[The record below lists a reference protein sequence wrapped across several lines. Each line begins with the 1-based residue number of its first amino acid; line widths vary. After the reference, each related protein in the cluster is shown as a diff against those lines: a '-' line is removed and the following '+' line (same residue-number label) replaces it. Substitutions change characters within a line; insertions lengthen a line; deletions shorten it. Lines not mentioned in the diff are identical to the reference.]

1 MANFVGE
8 GFEKSLE
15 KFRQRLSPEQRQQ
28 FSFSSLD
35 DVRAEMRKLQDQL
48 GPQKKLRSFNKMKKF
63 LEGMKQVEQLVQ
75 IFLNTSDVVAYVW
88 VASTRI
94 ETLERLLGVYQ
105 EIGDVLHGVGKYDR
119 LFKNYPDYRRILEI
133 YFYDIL
139 EFHHEVL
146 QVFAKPNWRRFLDYA
161 WPTFKTKFEPIIDS
175 LKRHRDLLSD
185 EKLTVILEELQD
197 SHAIVDKIPAM
208 LQEINEKLNK
218 LQQSGITKKH
228 ELQERTLKQRE
239 TVRTKLR
246 SRNYQEDHRT
256 ALKKRSISSS
266 GNWVFDSPK
275 FEKWL
280 NGNSGNDSILYINGI
295 PGSGKTILVSTII
308 EYLLNSGHTR
318 NGTILYFYFKHHDND
333 NKGAGKTKCGMLCA
347 LLMQLL
353 DQDDTLLEY
362 VYQKCASVVDPD
374 AISEPFLEE
383 ILKHCFNRQG
393 KIWIV
398 LDALDES
405 EESESISA
413 HPVIA
418 WLQEVVSPATLYGS
432 HVRFLIS
439 GQRDGF
445 IEAALS
451 VYPDIDLDR
460 TKQHKADITDYA
472 SFRASEIK
480 SRFGLNADEETDIVD
495 KVTVSSK
502 GMFLYAKIVL
512 DNLFHQQ
519 SVAKFRKEL
528 SNENFPQELNQAY
541 ERVAIRIFDNAHE
554 ARRSSALCILG
565 WVATSG
571 RPLRWREIQ
580 AKFCINPVDATCD
593 FDERILDSFK
603 SICGSL
609 VDVELCDNNKNSE
622 SERIVSIVHPTAT
635 RRYLQES
642 NRIRLFEEHAN
653 AAIYFSQYLTSTPFQ
668 QKMGENRVY
677 ELALDGYYALQDYA
691 CAFWH
696 HHISLALS
704 PLSNI
709 SPNLETAVIH
719 GAKLLIRISQ
729 PKARSDSSFECENL
743 NDHTKEYILSI
754 LEEPYALGSEGSALS
769 EQIKNVRNQIE
780 SINYSEVDGRQ
791 LKVFNELHGCIRFKC
806 PKIRCAL
813 FSSGFSSKEQQ
824 SHHIREHDR
833 PFKCSKPECFAR
845 ITGFSSLPSLNE
857 HIKRLH
863 SSDPPVLFPK
873 GKDAGSSTI
882 HNAAARGDLNDV
894 IALHEAG
901 ASLHFVEQKKDG
913 LAPIVLAVKKGH
925 MNVCEYIMKRSMPP
939 INPWG
944 PIFPKSGSVSD
955 YYIGDSPI
963 EEAVKNDDLQLF
975 DLLRYL
981 SPSTP
986 STHAIGST
994 ICMAIGY
1001 GSEKIFARIFEEVE
1015 YCTAILNRF
1024 KDSRTPGNRWETLCK
1039 ICSTA
1044 SRLQS
1049 NFLEKQKLFLGKF
1062 LAKLMPAL
1070 YELKDLAALSP
1081 QEMSDINEALVFLY
1095 AGNSSSLLSV
1105 ALSMRAYAVAEFSLD
1120 LRETIESK
1128 SSFKV
1133 LLGVAL
1139 LGKLAGNK
1147 GERREPMKLCIR
1159 QLMLRLISA
1168 VGPERIQDAWSRG
1181 IHSPPLREAAW
1192 ANNVAC
1198 LEALIPFI
1206 HDLDEDE
1213 KNEGTILDIAAEAN
1227 RREMVKLLIESGR
1240 VDLKQKNRKSQPI
1253 LESRNGK
1260 WFLCVDA
1267 ISARERRKLT
1277 PGDLEPI
1284 CDDTRNA
1291 VVGSP
1296 TDFLFKRKSTTS

>member
-1 MANFVGE
+1 MANLVGE

-48 GPQKKLRSFNKMKKF
+48 GPQKKLRSFNKMKRF

-88 VASTRI
+88 GPIKLALMVASTRI

-161 WPTFKTKFEPIIDS
+161 WPTFKTRFEPIIDS

-197 SHAIVDKIPAM
+197 SHAVVDKIPAM
-208 LQEINEKLNK
+208 LQGINEKLNK
-218 LQQSGITKKH
+218 LQQSGIIKKH
-228 ELQERTLKQRE
+228 ELQERILKQRE

-275 FEKWL
+275 FETWL
-280 NGNSGNDSILYINGI
+280 NSNSVSDSILYINGI

-308 EYLLNSGHTR
+308 EYLLNSGHTK
-318 NGTILYFYFKHHDND
+318 NGAVLFFYFKHHDSD
-333 NKGAGKTKCGMLCA
+333 
-347 LLMQLL
+347 
-353 DQDDTLLEY
+353 
-362 VYQKCASVVDPD
+362 
-374 AISEPFLEE
+374 
-383 ILKHCFNRQG
+383 
-393 KIWIV
+393 
-398 LDALDES
+398 
-405 EESESISA
+405 
-413 HPVIA
+413 
-418 WLQEVVSPATLYGS
+418 
-432 HVRFLIS
+432 
-439 GQRDGF
+439 
-445 IEAALS
+445 EAALS

-460 TKQHKADITDYA
+460 AKQHKADITDYA

-480 SRFGLNADEETDIVD
+480 SRFGLNVGEETDIVHR
-495 KVTVSSK
+495 VTVSSK
-502 GMFLYAKIVL
+502 VL

-528 SNENFPQELNQAY
+528 SSENFPQELNQAY
-541 ERVAIRIFDNAHE
+541 ERVAIRMFDNAHE

-603 SICGSL
+603 TICGSL

-635 RRYLQES
+635 RYLQES
-642 NRIRLFEEHAN
+642 NRIRIFEEHAN
-653 AAIYFSQYLTSTPFQ
+653 AATYFSQYLTSTPFQ
-668 QKMGENRVY
+668 PEIGENRAY

-696 HHISLALS
+696 HHIGLALS

-709 SPNLETAVIH
+709 SPDLESAVIH

-729 PKARSDSSFECENL
+729 PKARSGSSFECENL

-769 EQIKNVRNQIE
+769 EQTKYVRNQIE
-780 SINYSEVDGRQ
+780 SINYSEVDEHQ

-806 PKIRCAL
+806 PKIRCAF
-813 FSSGFSSKEQQ
+813 FSSGFSNKEQQ
-824 SHHIREHDR
+824 DQHIREHER
-833 PFKCSKPECFAR
+833 AFKCSKPECFAR
-845 ITGFSSLPSLNE
+845 ITGFSSLPSLND

-873 GKDAGSSTI
+873 GKDARNFTI

-901 ASLHFVEQKKDG
+901 ESLTSAERKNGG
-913 LAPIVLAVKKGH
+913 LTPFFLATKGGH
-925 MNVCEYIMKRSMPP
+925 MSVCEYIMKHTLTNPWEPSLTLRIRFSDALGLSLSPVLGDPP
-939 INPWG
+939 I
-944 PIFPKSGSVSD
+944 KEV
-955 YYIGDSPI
+955 
-963 EEAVKNDDLQLF
+963 VKNDGLQLF
-975 DLLRYL
+975 DLLIHL
-981 SPSTP
+981 SRSAPSTGE
-986 STHAIGST
+986 IKT
-994 ICMAIGY
+994 IFNIAVGY
-1001 GSEKIFARIFEEVE
+1001 GSEKVFARIFEEVE
-1015 YCTAILNRF
+1015 YCKAILNMF
-1024 KDSRTPGNRWETLCK
+1024 ELSLISEPRWITLCR

-1044 SRLQS
+1044 LRFRS
-1049 NFLEKQKLFLGKF
+1049 NLFGKQKLLLGEF
-1062 LAKLMPAL
+1062 LAKLTPAL
-1070 YELKDLAALSP
+1070 YKLKDMAGPPTWERSGLR
-1081 QEMSDINEALVFLY
+1081 EALLFLCGD
-1095 AGNSSSLLSV
+1095 APWSLLSI
-1105 ALSMRAYAVAEFSLD
+1105 AISTRAYAVAECVLD
-1120 LRETIESK
+1120 LIEPIVQK
-1128 SSFKV
+1128 RFFKV
-1133 LLGVAL
+1133 SFEVTLLN
-1139 LGKLAGNK
+1139 KLANA
-1147 GERREPMKLCIR
+1147 I
-1159 QLMLRLISA
+1159 
-1168 VGPERIQDAWSRG
+1168 GPERIKDAQSRG
-1181 IHSPPLREAAW
+1181 FKVSPLREAAW
-1192 ANNVAC
+1192 ANNVTC
-1198 LEALIPFI
+1198 MEALIPVI
-1206 HDLDEDE
+1206 HDLDEHGIGE
-1213 KNEGTILDIAAEAN
+1213 VTILDIAAWAN
-1227 RREMVKLLIESGR
+1227 ERKVVKLLIESGR
-1240 VDLKQKNRKSQPI
+1240 VDLRQKNRNAQPI

-1267 ISARERRKLT
+1267 ISAEKRGELT
-1277 PGDLEPI
+1277 LEDFEPI

-1291 VVGSP
+1291 IVGSP
-1296 TDFLFKRKSTTS
+1296 TDFPFKKKSTPS

>member
-1 MANFVGE
+1 MASLVGE

-48 GPQKKLRSFNKMKKF
+48 GPQKKLRSFNKMKRF

-88 VASTRI
+88 GPIKLALMVASTRI

-161 WPTFKTKFEPIIDS
+161 WPTFKTRFEPIIDS

-197 SHAIVDKIPAM
+197 SHAVVDKIPAM

-218 LQQSGITKKH
+218 LQQSGMIKKH
-228 ELQERTLKQRE
+228 ELQERILKQRE

-266 GNWVFDSPK
+266 GNWVFNSPK
-275 FEKWL
+275 FETWL
-280 NGNSGNDSILYINGI
+280 NGNSGSDNILYINGI
-295 PGSGKTILVSTII
+295 PGSGKTILISTII
-308 EYLLNSGHTR
+308 EYLLNSGHTK
-318 NGTILYFYFKHHDND
+318 NGTVLFFYFKHHDND
-333 NKGAGKTKCGMLCA
+333 GKGAGKTKCGMLCA

-362 VYQKCASVVDPD
+362 VYQKCASLVDPD

-383 ILKHCFNRQG
+383 TLRHCFSRQG
-393 KIWIV
+393 KIWVV

-405 EESESISA
+405 EESESTGA

-418 WLQEVVSPATLYGS
+418 WIQEVVSPTTLFGS
-432 HVRFLIS
+432 HVKFLIS

-460 TKQHKADITDYA
+460 AKQHKADITDYA

-480 SRFGLNADEETDIVD
+480 SRFGLNAGEETDIVHR
-495 KVTVSSK
+495 VTVSSK
-502 GMFLYAKIVL
+502 VL

-603 SICGSL
+603 TICGSL

-635 RRYLQES
+635 RYLQES
-642 NRIRLFEEHAN
+642 NRIRIFEEHAN

-668 QKMGENRVY
+668 PEIGENRVY

-696 HHISLALS
+696 HHIGLALS

-709 SPNLETAVIH
+709 SPDLESAVIH

-729 PKARSDSSFECENL
+729 PKARSGSSFECENL

-769 EQIKNVRNQIE
+769 EQTKYVRNQIE
-780 SINYSEVDGRQ
+780 SIKYSEVDGHQ

-806 PKIRCAL
+806 PKIRCAF
-813 FSSGFSSKEQQ
+813 FSSGFSNKEQQ
-824 SHHIREHDR
+824 DQHIREHER

-845 ITGFSSLPSLNE
+845 ITGFSSLPSLND

-873 GKDAGSSTI
+873 RKDARSFTI

-901 ASLHFVEQKKDG
+901 ESLISVEQKHGG
-913 LAPIVLAVKKGH
+913 LTPFFLATKGGH
-925 MNVCEYIMKRSMPP
+925 MSVCEYIMKHTLTNPWEPSLTLKRIFTVTSESFLGPGLRDPP
-939 INPWG
+939 INE
-944 PIFPKSGSVSD
+944 V
-955 YYIGDSPI
+955 
-963 EEAVKNDDLQLF
+963 VKNDDLQLF

-981 SPSTP
+981 SCSAPSTNE
-986 STHAIGST
+986 IET
-994 ICMAIGY
+994 IFHMAVVY
-1001 GSEKIFARIFEEVE
+1001 GSEKVFARIFEEVE
-1015 YCTAILNRF
+1015 YCKAILNMF
-1024 KDSRTPGNRWETLCK
+1024 EASRISEQRWRTFCR

-1044 SRLQS
+1044 FRLRP
-1049 NFLEKQKLFLGKF
+1049 NRPGKQKLLLGEF

-1070 YELKDLAALSP
+1070 YKLKDIAAPSIWERRELR
-1081 QEMSDINEALVFLY
+1081 EALLILC
-1095 AGNSSSLLSV
+1095 GNASWSLLSI
-1105 ALSMRAYAVAEFSLD
+1105 AISTRAYAVAECVLDLIEPIVQKHFFKFSL
-1120 LRETIESK
+1120 EVT
-1128 SSFKV
+1128 
-1133 LLGVAL
+1133 LLNQLV
-1139 LGKLAGNK
+1139 KK
-1147 GERREPMKLCIR
+1147 GEERKKSI
-1159 QLMLRLISA
+1159 
-1168 VGPERIQDAWSRG
+1168 GPERIKDARSRG
-1181 IHSPPLREAAW
+1181 FEVSPLREAVV
-1192 ANNVAC
+1192 ANNLTC
-1198 LEALIPFI
+1198 MEALIPFI
-1206 HDLDEDE
+1206 NDLDEQDTNRGE
-1213 KNEGTILDIAAEAN
+1213 RTVLDIVAGSNE
-1227 RREMVKLLIESGR
+1227 RGIVKLLIESGR
-1240 VDLKQKNRKSQPI
+1240 VDLQQKNWEAKPI

-1267 ISARERRKLT
+1267 MSARKRITLKPE
-1277 PGDLEPI
+1277 DLEPI

-1291 VVGSP
+1291 IVGNP
-1296 TDFLFKRKSTTS
+1296 TDSLFKRKFTPS

>member
-1 MANFVGE
+1 MANLVGE
-8 GFEKSLE
+8 GFERSLE

-48 GPQKKLRSFNKMKKF
+48 GPQKKLRSFNKMKRF

-161 WPTFKTKFEPIIDS
+161 WPTFKTRFEPIIDS

-197 SHAIVDKIPAM
+197 SHTVVDKIPAM

-218 LQQSGITKKH
+218 LQQSGIMKKH
-228 ELQERTLKQRE
+228 ELQERILKQRE

-246 SRNYQEDHRT
+246 SRNYQEDHRA

-280 NGNSGNDSILYINGI
+280 NGNLVSDSILYINGI

-308 EYLLNSGHTR
+308 EYLLNSGHTK
-318 NGTILYFYFKHHDND
+318 NGTVLFFYFKHHDSD
-333 NKGAGKTKCGMLCA
+333 GKGA
-347 LLMQLL
+347 
-353 DQDDTLLEY
+353 
-362 VYQKCASVVDPD
+362 
-374 AISEPFLEE
+374 
-383 ILKHCFNRQG
+383 
-393 KIWIV
+393 
-398 LDALDES
+398 
-405 EESESISA
+405 
-413 HPVIA
+413 
-418 WLQEVVSPATLYGS
+418 
-432 HVRFLIS
+432 
-439 GQRDGF
+439 
-445 IEAALS
+445 EAAFS

-460 TKQHKADITDYA
+460 AKQHKADITDYA
-472 SFRASEIK
+472 SFRASKIK
-480 SRFGLNADEETDIVD
+480 SRFGLDADEETDIVH

-528 SNENFPQELNQAY
+528 SSENFPQELNQAY

-554 ARRSSALCILG
+554 ARRASALCILG

-603 SICGSL
+603 MICGSL
-609 VDVELCDNNKNSE
+609 VDVELCDNNKDSE

-642 NRIRLFEEHAN
+642 NRIRIFEEHAN
-653 AAIYFSQYLTSTPFQ
+653 AAIYFSQYLTSAPFH
-668 QKMGENRVY
+668 QKTSHDRVY

-696 HHISLALS
+696 HHIRLALS

-729 PKARSDSSFECENL
+729 PKVRSDSPFECENL
-743 NDHTKEYILSI
+743 NDPTKDYILSI
-754 LEEPYALGSEGSALS
+754 LEEPYALGCEGSALS
-769 EQIKNVRNQIE
+769 EEIKNVRNQIE
-780 SINYSEVDGRQ
+780 SINYSEVGGRQ
-791 LKVFNELHGCIRFKC
+791 LKVFNELHGHIRFKC
-806 PKIRCAL
+806 PKIRCAF
-813 FSSGFSSKEQQ
+813 FSSGFGNKEQQ
-824 SHHIREHDR
+824 GHHILEHDR

-845 ITGFSSLPSLNE
+845 ITGFSSLQSLND

-863 SSDPPVLFPK
+863 SNDPPVLFPK

-882 HNAAARGDLNDV
+882 HNAAARGNLDGV
-894 IALHEAG
+894 ITLHEAG
-901 ASLHFVEQKKDG
+901 EPLISVEQKKGG
-913 LAPIVLAVKKGH
+913 LTPLVLAVKGGH
-925 MNVCEYIMKRSMPP
+925 M
-939 INPWG
+939 
-944 PIFPKSGSVSD
+944 
-955 YYIGDSPI
+955 SPYDKYTNL
-963 EEAVKNDDLQLF
+963 V
-975 DLLRYL
+975 
-981 SPSTP
+981 
-986 STHAIGST
+986 
-994 ICMAIGY
+994 
-1001 GSEKIFARIFEEVE
+1001 RI
-1015 YCTAILNRF
+1015 
-1024 KDSRTPGNRWETLCK
+1024 PGEFG
-1039 ICSTA
+1039 TA
-1044 SRLQS
+1044 S
-1049 NFLEKQKLFLGKF
+1049 
-1062 LAKLMPAL
+1062 A
-1070 YELKDLAALSP
+1070 SP
-1081 QEMSDINEALVFLY
+1081 VD
-1095 AGNSSSLLSV
+1095 
-1105 ALSMRAYAVAEFSLD
+1105 
-1120 LRETIESK
+1120 
-1128 SSFKV
+1128 
-1133 LLGVAL
+1133 
-1139 LGKLAGNK
+1139 
-1147 GERREPMKLCIR
+1147 
-1159 QLMLRLISA
+1159 MLRD
-1168 VGPERIQDAWSRG
+1168 QD
-1181 IHSPPLREAAW
+1181 L
-1192 ANNVAC
+1192 
-1198 LEALIPFI
+1198 
-1206 HDLDEDE
+1206 
-1213 KNEGTILDIAAEAN
+1213 TI
-1227 RREMVKLLIESGR
+1227 
-1240 VDLKQKNRKSQPI
+1240 
-1253 LESRNGK
+1253 
-1260 WFLCVDA
+1260 
-1267 ISARERRKLT
+1267 
-1277 PGDLEPI
+1277 
-1284 CDDTRNA
+1284 
-1291 VVGSP
+1291 
-1296 TDFLFKRKSTTS
+1296 

>member
-1 MANFVGE
+1 MANLVGE

-48 GPQKKLRSFNKMKKF
+48 GPQKKLRSFNKMKRF

-88 VASTRI
+88 GPIKLALMVASTRI

-139 EFHHEVL
+139 EFHHEAL

-161 WPTFKTKFEPIIDS
+161 WPTFKTRFEPIIDS

-197 SHAIVDKIPAM
+197 SHAVVDKIPAM
-208 LQEINEKLNK
+208 LQGINEKLNK
-218 LQQSGITKKH
+218 LQQSGIIKKH
-228 ELQERTLKQRE
+228 ELQERILKQRE
-239 TVRTKLR
+239 TIRTKLR
-246 SRNYQEDHRT
+246 SRNYQENHRT

-275 FEKWL
+275 FETWL
-280 NGNSGNDSILYINGI
+280 NSNSVSDSILYINGI

-308 EYLLNSGHTR
+308 EYLLNSGHTK
-318 NGTILYFYFKHHDND
+318 NGTVLFFYFKHHDSD
-333 NKGAGKTKCGMLCA
+333 VKGAGKTKCGMLCA

-362 VYQKCASVVDPD
+362 VYQKCASLVDPD

-383 ILKHCFNRQG
+383 TLRHCFNRQG
-393 KIWIV
+393 KIWVV

-405 EESESISA
+405 EESESTGA

-418 WLQEVVSPATLYGS
+418 WIQEVVSPTTLYGS

-460 TKQHKADITDYA
+460 AKQHKADITDYA

-480 SRFGLNADEETDIVD
+480 SRFGLNAGEETDIVH
-495 KVTVSSK
+495 KVTVGSK

-554 ARRSSALCILG
+554 ARRSSAVCILG

-603 SICGSL
+603 TICGSL

-635 RRYLQES
+635 RYLQES
-642 NRIRLFEEHAN
+642 NRIRIFEEHAN

-696 HHISLALS
+696 YHIGLALS

-709 SPNLETAVIH
+709 SPDLESAVIH

-729 PKARSDSSFECENL
+729 PKARSGSSFECENL

-769 EQIKNVRNQIE
+769 EQTKYVRNQIE
-780 SINYSEVDGRQ
+780 SINYGEVDGHQ

-806 PKIRCAL
+806 PKIRCAF
-813 FSSGFSSKEQQ
+813 FSSGFSNKEQRDQ
-824 SHHIREHDR
+824 HIREHER

-845 ITGFSSLPSLNE
+845 ITGFSSLPSLND

-863 SSDPPVLFPK
+863 SSDPPILFPK
-873 GKDAGSSTI
+873 GKDARSFTI

-901 ASLHFVEQKKDG
+901 ESLISVEQKNSG
-913 LAPIVLAVKKGH
+913 LTPFFLATKGGH
-925 MNVCEYIMKRSMPP
+925 MSVCEYIMKHTPTNPWESSLTLKKMFPATSSSFLSPRLGDPP
-939 INPWG
+939 INE
-944 PIFPKSGSVSD
+944 V
-955 YYIGDSPI
+955 
-963 EEAVKNDDLQLF
+963 VKNDDLQLF

-981 SPSTP
+981 SHSAPSTDE
-986 STHAIGST
+986 IET
-994 ICMAIGY
+994 IFLMAVVH
-1001 GSEKIFARIFEEVE
+1001 GSEKVFARIFEEVE
-1015 YCTAILNRF
+1015 YCKAILNMF
-1024 KDSRTPGNRWETLCK
+1024 EASRISEQRWRTFCR

-1044 SRLQS
+1044 LRLRS
-1049 NFLEKQKLFLGKF
+1049 NRFGKQKLLLGEF

-1070 YELKDLAALSP
+1070 YKLKDMAAPSTWERSGLG
-1081 QEMSDINEALVFLY
+1081 EALLFLCGD
-1095 AGNSSSLLSV
+1095 ASWSLLSI
-1105 ALSMRAYAVAEFSLD
+1105 AISTRAYAVAECVLD
-1120 LRETIESK
+1120 LVEPIVQKRFVKVSLEVTLLNQLAEAGGESK
-1128 SSFKV
+1128 
-1133 LLGVAL
+1133 
-1139 LGKLAGNK
+1139 
-1147 GERREPMKLCIR
+1147 EWMKACIR
-1159 QLMLRLISA
+1159 QLTLRLISA
-1168 VGPERIQDAWSRG
+1168 IGPERIKDARSRG
-1181 IHSPPLREAAW
+1181 IKSSPLREAAW
-1192 ANNVAC
+1192 ANNVTC
-1198 LEALIPFI
+1198 MEALIPFI
-1206 HDLDEDE
+1206 HDLDEHDMG
-1213 KNEGTILDIAAEAN
+1213 EGTILDIAAEAN
-1227 RREMVKLLIESGR
+1227 KRKVVKLLIESGR
-1240 VDLKQKNRKSQPI
+1240 VDLQQKNRKARPI
-1253 LESRNGK
+1253 LNQGMESG
-1260 WFLCVDA
+1260 FCV
-1267 ISARERRKLT
+1267 
-1277 PGDLEPI
+1277 
-1284 CDDTRNA
+1284 
-1291 VVGSP
+1291 
-1296 TDFLFKRKSTTS
+1296 

>member
-1 MANFVGE
+1 MANLVGE

-48 GPQKKLRSFNKMKKF
+48 GPQKKLRSFNKMKRF

-88 VASTRI
+88 GPIKLALMVASTRI

-161 WPTFKTKFEPIIDS
+161 WPTFKTRFEPIIDS

-197 SHAIVDKIPAM
+197 SHTVVDKIPAM

-218 LQQSGITKKH
+218 LQQSGIIKKH
-228 ELQERTLKQRE
+228 ELQERILKQRE

-246 SRNYQEDHRT
+246 SRNYQEDHRA

-280 NGNSGNDSILYINGI
+280 NGNSVSDSILYINGI

-308 EYLLNSGHTR
+308 EYLLNSGHTK
-318 NGTILYFYFKHHDND
+318 NGTVLFFYFKHHDSD
-333 NKGAGKTKCGMLCA
+333 GKGA
-347 LLMQLL
+347 
-353 DQDDTLLEY
+353 
-362 VYQKCASVVDPD
+362 
-374 AISEPFLEE
+374 
-383 ILKHCFNRQG
+383 
-393 KIWIV
+393 
-398 LDALDES
+398 
-405 EESESISA
+405 
-413 HPVIA
+413 
-418 WLQEVVSPATLYGS
+418 
-432 HVRFLIS
+432 
-439 GQRDGF
+439 
-445 IEAALS
+445 EAAFS

-460 TKQHKADITDYA
+460 AKQHKADITDYA
-472 SFRASEIK
+472 SFRASKIK
-480 SRFGLNADEETDIVD
+480 SRFGLDADEETDIVH
-495 KVTVSSK
+495 KVTLSSK
-502 GMFLYAKIVL
+502 
-512 DNLFHQQ
+512 
-519 SVAKFRKEL
+519 VAKFRKEL
-528 SNENFPQELNQAY
+528 SSENFPQELNQAY

-603 SICGSL
+603 IICGSL
-609 VDVELCDNNKNSE
+609 VDVELCNNNKDSE

-635 RRYLQES
+635 RYLQES
-642 NRIRLFEEHAN
+642 NRIRIFEEHAN
-653 AAIYFSQYLTSTPFQ
+653 AAIYFSQYLTSTPFH
-668 QKMGENRVY
+668 QKTSHDRVY

-696 HHISLALS
+696 HHIRLALG

-709 SPNLETAVIH
+709 SPDLETAVIH

-729 PKARSDSSFECENL
+729 PKPWSDSSFEGENL
-743 NDHTKEYILSI
+743 NDHMKEHILSI

-769 EQIKNVRNQIE
+769 KQIQNVRNQIE
-780 SINYSEVDGRQ
+780 SINYSEVGGRQ

-806 PKIRCAL
+806 PKIRCAF
-813 FSSGFSSKEQQ
+813 FSSGFWNKEQQ
-824 SHHIREHDR
+824 DQHIREHER
-833 PFKCSKPECFAR
+833 PFKCPNPECFAR
-845 ITGFSSLPSLNE
+845 ITGFSSLPSLND

-863 SSDPPVLFPK
+863 SSDPLILFPK
-873 GKDAGSSTI
+873 RKDARSSTI
-882 HNAAARGDLNDV
+882 HSAAARGDLNDV

-901 ASLHFVEQKKDG
+901 ASLHSVEQKKGG
-913 LAPIVLAVKKGH
+913 LTPIALAGKNGH

-939 INPWG
+939 IDPWAPGKFVKDERNSILG
-944 PIFPKSGSVSD
+944 PIFVQGE
-955 YYIGDSPI
+955 GDSPI

-981 SPSTP
+981 SRSAPSI
-986 STHAIGST
+986 SEIES
-994 ICMAIGY
+994 IFRMAVGY

-1015 YCTAILNRF
+1015 YCKAILNRF
-1024 KDSRTPGNRWETLCK
+1024 EARWTSHDHWRTLCS

-1044 SRLQS
+1044 SRLRP
-1049 NFLEKQKLFLGKF
+1049 NLFGKHKLLLGEF

-1070 YELKDLAALSP
+1070 YGFKDMAALP
-1081 QEMSDINEALVFLY
+1081 VLKRGELGEALLFLCED
-1095 AGNSSSLLSV
+1095 ASWSLLPIAIST
-1105 ALSMRAYAVAEFSLD
+1105 RAYAIAECVLD
-1120 LRETIESK
+1120 LIEPILQTRFFEVSLKVTLLNELAKSK
-1128 SSFKV
+1128 EE
-1133 LLGVAL
+1133 
-1139 LGKLAGNK
+1139 NK
-1147 GERREPMKLCIR
+1147 ERMKFCMR
-1159 QLMLRLISA
+1159 QLTLRLISA
-1168 VGPERIQDAWSRG
+1168 IGPERIKDARSREFKY
-1181 IHSPPLREAAW
+1181 SPLREAAL
-1192 ANNVAC
+1192 ANNVTC
-1198 LEALIPFI
+1198 MEALIPFI
-1206 HDLDEDE
+1206 HDLDEHGM
-1213 KNEGTILDIAAEAN
+1213 NESTILEIAAESN
-1227 RREMVKLLIESGR
+1227 QRKMVKLLIESGR
-1240 VDLKQKNRKSQPI
+1240 VDLQQKNRKAQPI

-1267 ISARERRKLT
+1267 ISARKRRTLS
-1277 PGDLEPI
+1277 PIDLLEPI

-1291 VVGSP
+1291 FVGSP
-1296 TDFLFKRKSTTS
+1296 TDFLFERKSTTS

>member
-1 MANFVGE
+1 MANLVGE

-48 GPQKKLRSFNKMKKF
+48 GPQKKLRSFNKMKRF

-88 VASTRI
+88 GPIKLALMVASTRI

-161 WPTFKTKFEPIIDS
+161 WPTFKTRFEPIIDS

-197 SHAIVDKIPAM
+197 SHAVVDKIPAM
-208 LQEINEKLNK
+208 LQGINEKLNK
-218 LQQSGITKKH
+218 LQQSGIIKKH
-228 ELQERTLKQRE
+228 ELQERILKQRE

-275 FEKWL
+275 FETWL
-280 NGNSGNDSILYINGI
+280 NSNSVSDSILYINGI

-308 EYLLNSGHTR
+308 EYLLNSGHTK
-318 NGTILYFYFKHHDND
+318 NGAVLFFYFKHHDSD
-333 NKGAGKTKCGMLCA
+333 GKGAGKTKCGMLCA

-362 VYQKCASVVDPD
+362 VYQKCASLVDPD

-383 ILKHCFNRQG
+383 TLRHCFNRQG
-393 KIWIV
+393 KIWVV

-405 EESESISA
+405 E
-413 HPVIA
+413 
-418 WLQEVVSPATLYGS
+418 G
-432 HVRFLIS
+432 
-439 GQRDGF
+439 GF

-460 TKQHKADITDYA
+460 AKQHKADITDYA

-480 SRFGLNADEETDIVD
+480 SRFGLNVGEETDIVHR
-495 KVTVSSK
+495 VTVSSK

-528 SNENFPQELNQAY
+528 SSENFPQELNQAY
-541 ERVAIRIFDNAHE
+541 ERVAIRMFDNAHE

-603 SICGSL
+603 TICGSL

-635 RRYLQES
+635 RYLQES
-642 NRIRLFEEHAN
+642 NRIRIFEEHAN
-653 AAIYFSQYLTSTPFQ
+653 AATYFSQYLTSTPFQ
-668 QKMGENRVY
+668 PEIGENRAY

-696 HHISLALS
+696 HHIGLALS

-709 SPNLETAVIH
+709 SPDLESAVIH

-729 PKARSDSSFECENL
+729 PKARSGSSFECENL

-769 EQIKNVRNQIE
+769 EQTKYVRNQIE
-780 SINYSEVDGRQ
+780 SINYSEVDEHQ

-806 PKIRCAL
+806 PKIRCAF
-813 FSSGFSSKEQQ
+813 FSSGFSNKEQQ
-824 SHHIREHDR
+824 DQHIREHER
-833 PFKCSKPECFAR
+833 AFKCSKPECFAR
-845 ITGFSSLPSLNE
+845 ITGFSSLPSLND

-873 GKDAGSSTI
+873 GKDARNFTI

-901 ASLHFVEQKKDG
+901 ESLTSAERKNGG
-913 LAPIVLAVKKGH
+913 LTPFFLATKGGH
-925 MNVCEYIMKRSMPP
+925 MSVCEYIMKHTLTNPWEPSLTLRIRFSDALGLSLSPVLGDPP
-939 INPWG
+939 I
-944 PIFPKSGSVSD
+944 KEV
-955 YYIGDSPI
+955 
-963 EEAVKNDDLQLF
+963 VKNDGLQLF
-975 DLLRYL
+975 DLLIHL
-981 SPSTP
+981 SRSAPSTGE
-986 STHAIGST
+986 IKT
-994 ICMAIGY
+994 IFNIAVGY
-1001 GSEKIFARIFEEVE
+1001 GSEKVFARIFEEVE
-1015 YCTAILNRF
+1015 YCKAILNMF
-1024 KDSRTPGNRWETLCK
+1024 ELSLISEPRWITLCR

-1044 SRLQS
+1044 LRFRS
-1049 NFLEKQKLFLGKF
+1049 NLFGKQKLLLGEF
-1062 LAKLMPAL
+1062 LAKLTPAL
-1070 YELKDLAALSP
+1070 YKLKDMAGPPTWERSGLR
-1081 QEMSDINEALVFLY
+1081 EALLFLCGD
-1095 AGNSSSLLSV
+1095 APWSLLSI
-1105 ALSMRAYAVAEFSLD
+1105 AISTRAYAVAECVLD
-1120 LRETIESK
+1120 LIEPIVQK
-1128 SSFKV
+1128 RFFKV
-1133 LLGVAL
+1133 SFEVTLLN
-1139 LGKLAGNK
+1139 KLANA
-1147 GERREPMKLCIR
+1147 I
-1159 QLMLRLISA
+1159 
-1168 VGPERIQDAWSRG
+1168 GPERIKDAQSRG
-1181 IHSPPLREAAW
+1181 FKVSPLREAAW
-1192 ANNVAC
+1192 ANNVTC
-1198 LEALIPFI
+1198 MEALIPVI
-1206 HDLDEDE
+1206 HDLDEHGIGE
-1213 KNEGTILDIAAEAN
+1213 VTILDIAAWAN
-1227 RREMVKLLIESGR
+1227 ERKVVKLLIESGR
-1240 VDLKQKNRKSQPI
+1240 VDLRQKNRNAQPI

-1267 ISARERRKLT
+1267 ISAEKRGELT
-1277 PGDLEPI
+1277 LEDFEPI

-1291 VVGSP
+1291 IVGSP
-1296 TDFLFKRKSTTS
+1296 TDFPFKKKSTPS